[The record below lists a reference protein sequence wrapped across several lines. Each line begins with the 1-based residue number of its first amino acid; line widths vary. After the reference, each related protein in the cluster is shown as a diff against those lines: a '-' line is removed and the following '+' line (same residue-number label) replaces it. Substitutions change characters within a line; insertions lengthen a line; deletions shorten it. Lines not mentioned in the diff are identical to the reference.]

1 MHVGPR
7 PCSDVSYSVCDEIT
21 GPTIVADC
29 GRSGPIVSLHKL
41 ITIFIILLECVCVC
55 VCVCMCVCTS
65 VCSCS
70 SKNGK
75 RSFTQCILVHRYK
88 GVLIYLC
95 EQKIQWAKRN

>member
-1 MHVGPR
+1 MYVDPR

-55 VCVCMCVCTS
+55 VSVCVCVCVCVY
-65 VCSCS
+65 VC
-70 SKNGK
+70 
-75 RSFTQCILVHRYK
+75 VYK
-88 GVLIYLC
+88 CLLLFKQ
-95 EQKIQWAKRN
+95 EW